1 MLDFTSALYL
11 GFRHA
16 QQTLRPWTQL
26 TTGRPAALEAA
37 PEAER
42 VAQCLAQL
50 LHCERAVLVPSTLH
64 LYWDLFDAL
73 ARDHI
78 AIYADAGTYPIAR
91 WGVERAAAKG
101 VPTSTFPMH
110 DPAALESLLHRDER
124 AGRRPIVVTDG
135 LCPATG
141 RIAPLPDYL
150 KLVRQRHGYLVIDDT
165 QALGILGKDPARDA
179 PYGRGGAGTPA
190 WHGVEGP
197 EVIIGSSLAKGF
209 GAPLAVLAGNARLI
223 TQFEQL
229 SGTRVHSSPPSLA
242 VLSAAERALAINEN
256 HGDHLRSQ
264 LAKLVRHFRESVR
277 QIGLLAF
284 GGLFPLQTLKAVPDI
299 DPEPLYRRLL
309 SFGVRAVLRSARHA
323 PGAALSFLITVLH
336 TRSDISRCMD
346 ALRQS
351 CVLMRNERA
360 KQDRAGNRAV
370 SGAAR
375 ASPANKRAVGGWL

>member
-1 MLDFTSALYL
+1 MLDFTSVLYL

-16 QQTLRPWTQL
+16 HQGLRPWTQL
-26 TTGRPAALEAA
+26 TTGRPAALQPA

-42 VAQCLAQL
+42 VAQDLAQL
-50 LHCERAVLVPSTLH
+50 LHCERAVLAPSTLH
-64 LYWDLFDAL
+64 LYWDLFDVL
-73 ARDHI
+73 ARDQI
-78 AIYADAGTYPIAR
+78 AIYVDAGTYPIAR
-91 WGVERAAAKG
+91 WGVERVAAKG

-135 LCPATG
+135 LCAATG

-150 KLVRQRHGYLVIDDT
+150 KLVRQRNGYLVIDDT
-165 QALGILGKDPARDA
+165 QALGIFGKEPARDA

-197 EVIIGSSLAKGF
+197 EMIIGSSLAKGF

-223 TQFEQL
+223 TKFEEL

-242 VLSAAERALAINEN
+242 VVGAAERALAINEK

-264 LAKLVRHFRESVR
+264 LAKLVRHFRENLR
-277 QIGLLAF
+277 QIGLFAF
-284 GGLFPLQTLKAVPDI
+284 GGLFPLQSLKAIPGV
-299 DPEPLYRRLL
+299 DPEPLYRRLM

-323 PGAALSFLITVLH
+323 PGAALSFLITFLH
-336 TRSDISRCMD
+336 TRSDISRCVD
-346 ALRQS
+346 ALQQS
-351 CVLMRNERA
+351 CVLLRHERA
-360 KQDRAGNRAV
+360 KQDGALNRAGSGGLASATNRR
-370 SGAAR
+370 G
-375 ASPANKRAVGGWL
+375 VGGEP